1 MSPSFVLP
9 HRRRFYTSS
18 GAGGPHQAA
27 EVRGMELKGRVAL
40 VTGAGVRLGRAI
52 ALELAAGGA
61 ALAIHYGSSAEQAAD
76 VVAAIRAAGGGADAF
91 QLDLEATAALP
102 GLVDQVLG
110 QFGRLDVLVNN
121 AAIFPHTPFDTTT
134 EAGWDRVMAINL
146 KAPFFLAQAAA
157 RPMRAQGAGKIVNL
171 ADISAERP
179 WSGYLP
185 YCISKAGIV
194 ALTRGLARALAPSI
208 QVTAV
213 APGAILF
220 PENTPDEEKER
231 LLRAIPLGRQGDP
244 QDIART
250 VRFLI
255 EGSDYMTG
263 AVVPVDGGRSIAG

>member
-1 MSPSFVLP
+1 
-9 HRRRFYTSS
+9 
-18 GAGGPHQAA
+18 
-27 EVRGMELKGRVAL
+27 MELKGRVTL

-52 ALELAAGGA
+52 ALELATAGA
-61 ALAIHYGSSAEQAAD
+61 TVAVHCASSADEAAE
-76 VVAAIRAAGGGADAF
+76 VVAAIQSAGGQADSF
-91 QLDLEATAALP
+91 RLDLSETAALP
-102 GLVDQVLG
+102 VLVDQVMH

-121 AAIFPHTPFDTTT
+121 AAIFPRTPFETAT
-134 EAGWDRVMAINL
+134 EADWDRVMAINL

-194 ALTRGLARALAPSI
+194 ALTRGLARALAPNI

-220 PENTPDEEKER
+220 PENTSLEEKER
-231 LLRAIPLGRQGDP
+231 LLRAVPLGREGDP
-244 QDIART
+244 SDIART

-255 EGSDYMTG
+255 EGSDYITG
-263 AVVPVDGGRSIAG
+263 VVLPVDGGRSVAG